1 MDVAGWL
8 RSLGLGQYEEAFRDN
23 DIDVEVLPHLTA
35 DDLVSIGVTSVGH
48 RRRLLSAA
56 AALVLASQRTAGD
69 AAPAGAP
76 ATARPAGAERRQL
89 TVMFC
94 DLVDSTAL
102 VARLD
107 PEDTREVISAYQNT
121 VTQQVARFEG
131 HVAKFMGDGVL
142 VYFGWPRGHEDD
154 AERAVRAGFAIV
166 DAVAKLATS
175 ANAPLKARVGIAT
188 GIVVVGDLVGE
199 GSEQK
204 QAVVGETPNLA
215 ARLQALAEAG
225 TIIVAEFDA

>member
-1 MDVAGWL
+1 PTRAAGM
-8 RSLGLGQYEEAFRDN
+8 
-23 DIDVEVLPHLTA
+23 
-35 DDLVSIGVTSVGH
+35 
-48 RRRLLSAA
+48 AA
-56 AALVLASQRTAGD
+56 QAG
-69 AAPAGAP
+69 PP

-142 VYFGWPRGHEDD
+142 VYFGWPSGHEDD
-154 AERAVRAGFAIV
+154 AERAVRAGLAIV
-166 DAVAKLATS
+166 DALARLATA
-175 ANAPLKARVGIAT
+175 ANAP
-188 GIVVVGDLVGE
+188 
-199 GSEQK
+199 
-204 QAVVGETPNLA
+204 
-215 ARLQALAEAG
+215 
-225 TIIVAEFDA
+225 